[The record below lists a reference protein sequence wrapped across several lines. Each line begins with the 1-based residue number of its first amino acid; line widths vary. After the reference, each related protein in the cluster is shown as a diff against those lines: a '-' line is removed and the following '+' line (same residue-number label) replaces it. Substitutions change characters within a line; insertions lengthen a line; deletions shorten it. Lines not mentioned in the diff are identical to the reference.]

1 MYVTCWVVTAVVLF
15 GAYRRTKVFRPRR
28 RDPVAQVFRSR
39 ELQELDAHLDR
50 VAVEER
56 HRMDADV
63 LRYVAGEAG
72 HVVVVSDWRYGV
84 ALDLSDGRRLALG
97 GVSRVTRR
105 LLAHR
110 VTQDRLRLARVECD
124 GVSYRLTLRGDAGD
138 EIEIFS
144 RRVALAP

>member
-1 MYVTCWVVTAVVLF
+1 MVVACCVVTAVVLF
-15 GAYRRTKVFRPRR
+15 CAYRRGRSTRRRP
-28 RDPVAQVFRSR
+28 RDPVAQLFRSR
-39 ELQELDAHLDR
+39 ELQELDAHLNL
-50 VAVEER
+50 VAVAER
-56 HRMDADV
+56 HRLDAEV
-63 LRYVAGEAG
+63 VRYVAGEAG

-84 ALDLSDGRRLALG
+84 ALDLSDGRRIALG

-105 LLAHR
+105 LLVHR

-124 GVSYRLTLRGDAGD
+124 GVSYRLTLRGEAGD

>member
-1 MYVTCWVVTAVVLF
+1 MFVVCCVVAAVVF
-15 GAYRRTKVFRPRR
+15 CCVYRRHRLSRQRR
-28 RDPVAQVFRSR
+28 RDPVTHLFRSR
-39 ELQELDAHLDR
+39 ELQELDAQLDL
-50 VAVEER
+50 VAVDER
-56 HRMDADV
+56 KRLDADV
-63 LRYVAGEAG
+63 LRYIAGEAG
-72 HVVVVSDWRYGV
+72 HVLVVSDWRYGI
-84 ALDLSDGRRLALG
+84 ALDLSDGRRIALG

-124 GVSYRLTLRGDAGD
+124 GVSYRLTLRGEAGD